1 MREQYRLVKQLLEL
15 ISEGLGLK
23 TSFLNEY
30 LAQEGMGTFDFLMN
44 YYPPCP
50 EPDLAL
56 GLPKHTDGGA
66 IVVLLQDSNPGLQV
80 LKDGEWITVT
90 PIEGALVV
98 NLGDHLEVM
107 YTALIQLPFLLGTPR
122 FECLSGLWLFG
133 VGAGTV
139 AKRTSHVLKETELSA
154 QCMITKLSSTVNIVV
169 AY

>member
-1 MREQYRLVKQLLEL
+1 MRQQDRLVKHLLEL

-23 TSFLNEY
+23 TSYLNDH

-90 PIEGALVV
+90 PIEGAFVV
-98 NLGDHLEVM
+98 NLGDHLEVINVHSPNSVSI
-107 YTALIQLPFLLGTPR
+107 LFLLGTPT
-122 FECLSGLWLFG
+122 FKFLSGLWLFG
-133 VGAGTV
+133 VASGTV
-139 AKRTSHVLKETELSA
+139 TKKTSPV
-154 QCMITKLSSTVNIVV
+154 
-169 AY
+169 